1 MSVLGYT
8 VILFIV
14 VEAVKRTEE
23 EIKNSFN
30 FILIKQTNPDHFIQN
45 TGTLLW

>member
-8 VILFIV
+8 VILSIV

-23 EIKNSFN
+23 EIKNNFN
-30 FILIKQTNPDHFIQN
+30 FILIKQTNTDHFI
-45 TGTLLW
+45 